1 MHVPQATRRVRRA
14 PAVVSGPM
22 AAPREGEGDR
32 GKTKKPTE
40 VGFLS
45 ERFRRLFGCA
55 GKI

>member
-1 MHVPQATRRVRRA
+1 MRA
-14 PAVVSGPM
+14 ENMLA
-22 AAPREGEGDR
+22 R
-32 GKTKKPTE
+32 KIKKPTE